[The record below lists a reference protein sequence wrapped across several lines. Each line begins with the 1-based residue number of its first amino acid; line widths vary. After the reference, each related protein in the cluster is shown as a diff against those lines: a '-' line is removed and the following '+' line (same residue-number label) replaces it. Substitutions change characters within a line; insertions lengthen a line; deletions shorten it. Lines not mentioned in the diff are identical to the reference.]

1 MSQHRKKK
9 KLTERK
15 DRSYHR

>member
-1 MSQHRKKK
+1 MSQHRKK